1 MDKISDQSLLARIA
15 CDEALEFWT
24 RRRAANLA
32 GMEAPFGTRTLVC
45 LECAGQVVYHEAYE
59 SYDSWDIIGWFCC
72 ENHYDR
78 TVDAGQPLEPFELG
92 AKLFR

>member
-1 MDKISDQSLLARIA
+1 
-15 CDEALEFWT
+15 
-24 RRRAANLA
+24 
-32 GMEAPFGTRTLVC
+32 MEAPFGTRTLVC

-92 AKLFR
+92 EVAPEALDGSTEKKLQCGYRLPSSST